1 MSGVKPYPEYKNSN
15 VEWMGIIPAS
25 WTVRPFFSLVRENK
39 RSNRGMVEDNLLSL
53 SYGRVIRKDISSNAG
68 LLPESFETYQ
78 VIEADDIVLRL
89 TDLQNDKR
97 SLRSAIAAERGI
109 ITSAYLS
116 VRCEGVLPR
125 FVAYALRDCDLRKV
139 FYFMGGGLRQSMK
152 FSDMKWL
159 PLAVPS
165 LGEQRAIVSYLDRET
180 AEIDDFIADQEELI
194 ELLNERRTAT
204 ITQAVTKGLDL
215 TVQMKGSGV
224 EWLGKVPQGWRTA
237 SLRHLLAS
245 KLKYGAN
252 EAAEFDNPD
261 WVRYLRITD
270 FGYDGKLKDETFRS
284 LPPEVAADYMVKPHD
299 ILLARSGATV
309 GKAFI
314 VPEDSPPSCFAGYL
328 IRVECDPKLLLPQ
341 FAYRFFQSTPF
352 LDWKNA
358 SQTVATIQNIGADK
372 YATLPVPVPPVDEQ
386 REITVYLDYETA
398 EIDAAIA
405 DAKEAIELSK
415 ERRAALI
422 SAAVTGKIDVRNHI
436 TAELGAA

>member
-1 MSGVKPYPEYKNSN
+1 M
-15 VEWMGIIPAS
+15 
-25 WTVRPFFSLVRENK
+25 
-39 RSNRGMVEDNLLSL
+39 RSNDWEEVRLRYVVDINPSVPPEIRQSREAEVSFLPMEAIGEDGSFDATKTRRVEDVLTGYSFFENGDIAYAKVTPCFENGKAAVLGGLIGGVGFGTTEVTVVRARDAVDTKFL
-53 SYGRVIRKDISSNAG
+53 FYVLVEDRFKQLGKAEMTGAGGLKRV
-68 LLPESFETYQ
+68 PESFT
-78 VIEADDIVLRL
+78 R
-89 TDLQNDKR
+89 NFK
-97 SLRSAIAAERGI
+97 
-109 ITSAYLS
+109 
-116 VRCEGVLPR
+116 VR
-125 FVAYALRDCDLRKV
+125 
-139 FYFMGGGLRQSMK
+139 
-152 FSDMKWL
+152 L
-159 PLAVPS
+159 PL
-165 LGEQRAIVSYLDRET
+165 LDEQRAIASYLDHET

-194 ELLNERRTAT
+194 ALLNERRAAT
-204 ITQAVTKGLDL
+204 ITRAVTKGLDR
-215 TVQMKGSGV
+215 TVQMKSSGV
-224 EWLGKVPQGWRTA
+224 EWLGEVPEGWSIA

-252 EAAEFDNPD
+252 EAAEFDDPD

-270 FGYDGKLKDETFRS
+270 FGYNGKLKDETFKS
-284 LPPEVAADYMVKPHD
+284 LPPEVAADYMVKPND

-328 IRVECDPKLLLPQ
+328 IRVECDSKLLLPR

-372 YATLPVPVPPVDEQ
+372 YATLPMPVPPVDEQ
-386 REITVYLDYETA
+386 EEIVDYLDFETA

-405 DAKEAIELSK
+405 DAEEAIELSK

-422 SAAVTGKIDVRNHI
+422 SAAVTGKIDVRNRI